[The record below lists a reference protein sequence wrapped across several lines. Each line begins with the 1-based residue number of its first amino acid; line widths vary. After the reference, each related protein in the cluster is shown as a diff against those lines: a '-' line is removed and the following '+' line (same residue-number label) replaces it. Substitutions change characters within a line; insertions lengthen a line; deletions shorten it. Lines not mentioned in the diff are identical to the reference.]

1 MSFISP
7 FRGYAVAGLA
17 ALAVLLAVPLS
28 AHASQDMFLQM
39 GRPDLQG
46 ESLDKSL
53 PGAIS
58 ISEFSW
64 KIETPTTIG
73 SASGGAGSGKASLGP
88 LEIKKP
94 VDASSPGLMMAAAKG
109 TMIPYAALVIRK
121 ADPRQPDA
129 FLQYRFRTVV
139 VTDVE
144 TSADAGGEGVSE
156 TVTLR
161 YGSVQQRY
169 LQTKP
174 SGAVNP
180 IITGWDQ
187 VANAPFNADWTPNPT
202 A

>member
-1 MSFISP
+1 VSFISP
-7 FRGYAVAGLA
+7 FRAYAVAGLA

-46 ESLDKSL
+46 ETLDKSM

-64 KIETPTTIG
+64 KIENPVNIG
-73 SASGGAGSGKASLGP
+73 SASGGAGSGKASLEP
-88 LEIKKP
+88 LVIKKA

-109 TMIPYAALVIRK
+109 ITIPYAALVIRK
-121 ADPRQPDA
+121 ADARQPDA
-129 FLQYRFRTVV
+129 YLQYRFRTVF

-144 TSADAGGEGVSE
+144 TSADGGGDGVSE
-156 TVTLR
+156 TVTLK

-169 LQTKP
+169 LPTKP
-174 SGAVNP
+174 GAVNP

-187 VANAPFNADWTPNPT
+187 VANGPFNGDWTANPNG
-202 A
+202 